1 MRESMVREIYY
12 GNLNPWER
20 KRVYNPE
27 RIALND
33 KIDGIVEHFKNLLSP
48 EEYKKFATIRTG
60 QILRKSSAKRYLARN
75 GYLLLKSSSCRS
87 YNERE
92 SAGRRDA

>member
-33 KIDGIVEHFKNLLSP
+33 KIDGIVEHFKNLLTP
-48 EEYKKFATIRTG
+48 EEYKKFEEM
-60 QILRKSSAKRYLARN
+60 QEL
-75 GYLLLKSSSCRS
+75 
-87 YNERE
+87 E
-92 SAGRRDA
+92 SQAEAEDSKGSEGRDIYGEKG